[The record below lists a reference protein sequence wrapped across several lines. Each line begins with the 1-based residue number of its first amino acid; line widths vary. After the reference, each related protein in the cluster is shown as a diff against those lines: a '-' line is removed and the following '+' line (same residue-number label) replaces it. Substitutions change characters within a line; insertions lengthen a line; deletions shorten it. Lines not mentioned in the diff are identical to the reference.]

1 MNDIDQIVLSGRLTH
16 DPTLIALA
24 DGQSVTHLRIASD
37 LLGRGVETGYI
48 NVSTFGPS
56 GEAAARTL
64 TQGWEVLISGRL
76 EHQTWQTEEGERRQF
91 YGIVGDVH
99 FLRAP
104 REVEVTLTAPAPG
117 GPGTRFAG
125 VFDSLDASETEQQ
138 AADAEPTS

>member
-1 MNDIDQIVLSGRLTH
+1 MSDIDQIVLSGRLTH

-37 LLGRGVETGYI
+37 TLGRGGETGYI

-76 EHQTWQTEEGERRQF
+76 EHQTWQTEEGERRQS
-91 YGIVGDVH
+91 YGIVGEVH

-104 REVEVTLTAPAPG
+104 RGVEVALTATAPG

-125 VFDSLDASETEQQ
+125 VLDSLDGSGTQRR
-138 AADAEPTS
+138 AADAEPAS